1 MKENVFSISKDPP
14 ERQHA
19 DKYKKIM
26 IGGKNVPWKT
36 EDYRSADYFVNKG
49 YTVWTFT
56 PDPFE
61 DEE

>member
-1 MKENVFSISKDPP
+1 MQEDIFLISKEPP
-14 ERQHA
+14 QRRHA
-19 DKYKKIM
+19 DKYGKIM
-26 IGGKNVPWKT
+26 LGGENVSWRT

-56 PDPFE
+56 PDPIE